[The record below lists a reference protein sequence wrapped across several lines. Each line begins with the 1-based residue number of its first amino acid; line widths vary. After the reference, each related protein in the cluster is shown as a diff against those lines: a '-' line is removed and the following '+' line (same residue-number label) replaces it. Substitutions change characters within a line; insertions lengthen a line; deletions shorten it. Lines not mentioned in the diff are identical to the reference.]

1 MFLGILSSIPI
12 ISAGCCL
19 WVLGGGGIALVLLAR
34 QRALNSVTYGDAA
47 FVGVLSGLFGSV
59 VGTVL
64 QMASHVIAA
73 QFFGSQQQQLE
84 DLLNKMGADPT
95 TKDFVLRIFSGEV
108 SVATVLF
115 TFISNVIMFS
125 LFAMIGAILA
135 KAMLQR
141 REARSTKGT

>member
-1 MFLGILSSIPI
+1 
-12 ISAGCCL
+12 
-19 WVLGGGGIALVLLAR
+19 
-34 QRALNSVTYGDAA
+34 
-47 FVGVLSGLFGSV
+47 
-59 VGTVL
+59 
-64 QMASHVIAA
+64 
-73 QFFGSQQQQLE
+73 
-84 DLLNKMGADPT
+84 MGADPT

-135 KAMLQR
+135 KAMLAR